1 MEFAVTYDDGKDPA
15 GFLKADIVLL
25 GVSRTSKTPLSLYLA
40 NKGYKVANL
49 PLVPKTQIPEEIW
62 QVDRDKIFGLTTTKE
77 VLNGIR
83 RQRMISYGL
92 NPDSSYADM
101 DSINKELQFAD
112 DLFKKIGCLVIN
124 TANKSIEETATIIME
139 SLA

>member
-1 MEFAVTYDDGKDPA
+1 
-15 GFLKADIVLL
+15 
-25 GVSRTSKTPLSLYLA
+25 
-40 NKGYKVANL
+40 
-49 PLVPKTQIPEEIW
+49 
-62 QVDRDKIFGLTTTKE
+62 
-77 VLNGIR
+77 
-83 RQRMISYGL
+83 
-92 NPDSSYADM
+92 M